1 MAIAKLAG
9 QARDSA
15 VGEEELFEAIA
26 LDHRAQREVGAPN
39 LYSGPVPKGP
49 ELFSLGMSRQI
60 KPPLVE
66 APIELA
72 EELAKRLAKA
82 LVVRDGSG
90 RRVWV
95 ADPRAKL
102 DS

>member
-1 MAIAKLAG
+1 
-9 QARDSA
+9 
-15 VGEEELFEAIA
+15 
-26 LDHRAQREVGAPN
+26 
-39 LYSGPVPKGP
+39 
-49 ELFSLGMSRQI
+49 MSRQI